1 MSPGL
6 SRLYNVVK
14 LTKVQCKATTADRNR
29 MRRVYKAEVTP
40 TSLYGM
46 FGDLNKI
53 VHIQLALVNHSDSP
67 RANIIASIPPT

>member
-14 LTKVQCKATTADRNR
+14 LTQVRCRATIANRNR

-40 TSLYGM
+40 ISLYGM

-53 VHIQLALVNHSDSP
+53 VHIQLALVNHSVSP
-67 RANIIASIPPT
+67 RAIAGIPPT